1 MKINNKGYLMVEII
15 VASVIAMGL
24 AYFILELVID
34 LKNRNEDYYVNTLLE
49 TDKAL
54 MTREVMN
61 DISNYKI
68 KSITSNNTDYVEFVF
83 YINGEEKHKRITIA
97 EEEGI
102 YIFKYGIFELGTYV
116 IDEQY
121 YQKEF
126 SNKLKLGEVKI
137 TNNCY
142 SKDTGSYIEC
152 KDSTDES
159 MKNVENGLV
168 TISIVAKTLYSD
180 YNYGLELNVNYKV
193 KSMEVILEVPPVIND
208 VKLTAETTTSF
219 KIEVDAT
226 AKYEIDKYEYFIRK
240 NGETEYNQI
249 DSGICPNN
257 SNICTIDS
265 LDTNTKYDVKVKV
278 TDKRSFSSELEN
290 SITLQEFRWNKYT
303 LVDVIECKEKLIT
316 EEEISDLNKQFT
328 YSYVPYFTNKYE
340 LSLNEDECYFIVNE
354 ADINTN
360 SENKKEFTIQEFN
373 TYGFNTI
380 LINEDSINKVEDK
393 YLFKRIDKIDINNIT
408 DTEVD
413 AKLSSYE
420 LEKVTTKGKG
430 ELVEEVTSI
439 VNDTYPENGEKDGYW
454 YEIIP

>member
-1 MKINNKGYLMVEII
+1 MKLNNKGYLMVEII

-34 LKNRNEDYYVNTLLE
+34 LKNKNEDYYVNTLLE

-68 KSITSNNTDYVEFVF
+68 KSIISNNRDYVEFVF
-83 YINGEEKHKRITIA
+83 IINGEEKHKRITIT
-97 EEEGI
+97 EEDNI
-102 YIFKYGIFELGTYV
+102 SIFKYGIYELGTYV

-126 SNKLKLGEVKI
+126 SSKLNLGIVSI

-142 SKDTGSYIEC
+142 NPDISSYIGC
-152 KDSTDES
+152 TDTTDDS
-159 MKNVENGLV
+159 MKNVENGLI
-168 TISIVAKTLYSD
+168 TISIIAKTLYSD
-180 YNYGLELNVNYKV
+180 YNYGLELNINYKV
-193 KSMEVILEVPPVIND
+193 KNMEVILEVPPVINE

-249 DSGICPNN
+249 DSNICPTN
-257 SNICTIDS
+257 SNVCIIDS
-265 LDTNTKYDVKVKV
+265 LDTNTKYDVKTRV
-278 TDKRSFSSELEN
+278 TDKRNFNSEAEN

-303 LVDVIECKEKLIT
+303 LVDVIECKEKLIV
-316 EEEISDLNKQFT
+316 EENINDLNKQFT
-328 YSYVPYFTNKYE
+328 YSNVPYFTNNYE
-340 LSLNEDECYFIVNE
+340 LSINEDECYFMVSE
-354 ADINTN
+354 TDIDIN
-360 SENKKEFTIQEFN
+360 SENKQEFTIQEFN

-413 AKLSSYE
+413 AKLSLYE

-439 VNDTYPENGEKDGYW
+439 VNETYPQNGEKDGYW

>member
-1 MKINNKGYLMVEII
+1 MKLNNKGYLMVEII

-24 AYFILELVID
+24 AYFILEIVID

-68 KSITSNNTDYVEFVF
+68 KSITSNNIDYVEFVF
-83 YINGEEKHKRITIA
+83 YINGEEKHKRITITK
-97 EEEGI
+97 ENGVS
-102 YIFKYGIFELGTYV
+102 IFKYGFYELGAYV
-116 IDEQY
+116 IDAQY

-126 SNKLKLGEVKI
+126 SNKLNLGVVKI

-142 SKDTGSYIEC
+142 SPDTGSYIEC
-152 KDSTDES
+152 KDSSDDS

-168 TISIVAKTLYSD
+168 TISIIAKTLYSD

-193 KSMEVILEVPPVIND
+193 KNMEVILEVPPVINE

-249 DSGICPNN
+249 DSSICPTN
-257 SNICTIDS
+257 SNVCIIDS
-265 LDTNTKYDVKVKV
+265 LDTNTKYDVKTRV
-278 TDKRSFSSELEN
+278 TDKRNFNSETEN
-290 SITLQEFRWNKYT
+290 SITLQEFKWNKYN
-303 LVDVIECKEKLIT
+303 LIDVIECKEKLIS
-316 EEEISDLNKQFT
+316 EEEINDLNKQFT

-340 LSLNEDECYFIVNE
+340 LSLNEDECYFVVYE
-354 ADINTN
+354 TDININ
-360 SENKKEFTIQEFN
+360 SENKQEFTIQEFN

-380 LINEDSINKVEDK
+380 LNNEDSINKIEDK
-393 YLFKRIDKIDINNIT
+393 YLFTKIDKIDINNIT

-430 ELVEEVTSI
+430 DLIEEVTSI
-439 VNDTYPENGEKDGYW
+439 VNDTYPQNGEKDGYW

>member
-24 AYFILELVID
+24 AYFIFELVID

-97 EEEGI
+97 EEEGFH
-102 YIFKYGIFELGTYV
+102 IFKHGIFELGAYV

-137 TNNCY
+137 INNCY
-142 SKDTGSYIEC
+142 SPDTGSYIEC

-249 DSGICPNN
+249 DSSICPSN

-278 TDKRSFSSELEN
+278 IDKRSFSSELEN
-290 SITLQEFRWNKYT
+290 SITLKEFKWNKYT

-380 LINEDSINKVEDK
+380 LINEESINKVEDK

-420 LEKVTTKGKG
+420 LEKITTKGKG

-439 VNDTYPENGEKDGYW
+439 VNDTYPENGQKDGYW

>member
-1 MKINNKGYLMVEII
+1 MKLNNKGYLMVEII

-54 MTREVMN
+54 MTRDVMN

-137 TNNCY
+137 INNCY

-249 DSGICPNN
+249 DSGICPSN

-290 SITLQEFRWNKYT
+290 SITLKEFKWNKYT

-328 YSYVPYFTNKYE
+328 YSHIPYFTNKYK
-340 LSLNEDECYFIVNE
+340 LNLNEEECYFIVNE

-380 LINEDSINKVEDK
+380 LINEDNINKVEDK

-420 LEKVTTKGKG
+420 LEKITTKGKG
-430 ELVEEVTSI
+430 GLVEEVTSI

>member
-97 EEEGI
+97 EEEGF
-102 YIFKYGIFELGTYV
+102 YIFKYGIFELGAYV

-137 TNNCY
+137 INNCY
-142 SKDTGSYIEC
+142 SPDTGSYIEC

-249 DSGICPNN
+249 DSGICPSN

-278 TDKRSFSSELEN
+278 IDKRSFSSELEN
-290 SITLQEFRWNKYT
+290 SITLKEFKWNKYT

-328 YSYVPYFTNKYE
+328 YSHIPYFTNKYK
-340 LSLNEDECYFIVNE
+340 LNLNEEECYFIVNE

-380 LINEDSINKVEDK
+380 LINEDNINKVEDK

-420 LEKVTTKGKG
+420 LEKITTKGKG
-430 ELVEEVTSI
+430 GLVEEVTSI
-439 VNDTYPENGEKDGYW
+439 VNDTYPENGQKDGYW

>member
-97 EEEGI
+97 EEEGF
-102 YIFKYGIFELGTYV
+102 YIFKYGIFELGAYV

-249 DSGICPNN
+249 DSGICPSN

-420 LEKVTTKGKG
+420 LEKITTKGKG